1 MFDIYQRKEIYMI
14 NDVMN
19 AITTVGFPIACACA
33 LGLYVRETTDR
44 VFQITET
51 VTEALT
57 KQTEVFER
65 LGDNFDKLAEL
76 FAKFHEGE

>member
-1 MFDIYQRKEIYMI
+1 MFNEIV
-14 NDVMN
+14 D

-33 LGLYVRETTDR
+33 LAWYVRETTNR
-44 VFQITET
+44 VFTITET

-65 LGDNFDKLAEL
+65 LGDNFETLAEL
-76 FAKFHEGE
+76 FAKFHSEDK

>member
-1 MFDIYQRKEIYMI
+1 MFDIEQGKELNMI

-44 VFQITET
+44 VFEITET